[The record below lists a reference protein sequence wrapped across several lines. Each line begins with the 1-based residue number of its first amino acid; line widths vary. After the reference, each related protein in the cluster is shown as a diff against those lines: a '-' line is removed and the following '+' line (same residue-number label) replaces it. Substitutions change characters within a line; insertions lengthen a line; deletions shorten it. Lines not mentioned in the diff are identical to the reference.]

1 MSACASCG
9 KEIPPGRAFCPSC
22 GAEASPAVAARPTGA
37 RYSDVQTVDLAA
49 VPAGMRA
56 PTTWTI
62 AKGVLLG
69 LIMFSVLSA
78 VVSALAFGVL
88 LSLGD

>member
-1 MSACASCG
+1 
-9 KEIPPGRAFCPSC
+9 
-22 GAEASPAVAARPTGA
+22 
-37 RYSDVQTVDLAA
+37 
-49 VPAGMRA
+49 MRA